1 MPFLLTPFLQ
11 TLICFFPSTPLTNA
25 SANASSFQFTPLF
38 QTLIGALIGAGA
50 AIAGS
55 YISGRS
61 LIKSYEKAEIEKKKL
76 EMFGAVLE
84 TFYTP
89 FQEIAEKIIN
99 QKEISN
105 GNSAKVK
112 RLIDDNKRFILMC
125 PEDIKK
131 EIGILREN
139 LGMEN
144 LGEAIT
150 RIETVKRKIDELID
164 KFVLKR

>member
-1 MPFLLTPFLQ
+1 MLFQFTPFLQ
-11 TLICFFPSTPLTNA
+11 TSMCFFSSTPLTNA
-25 SANASSFQFTPLF
+25 SANTSSFLFTPLF

-76 EMFGAVLE
+76 EMFGEVLE
-84 TFYTP
+84 NIYTP
-89 FQEIAEKIIN
+89 FQETAEKIIN

-139 LGMEN
+139 LEMEN

-150 RIETVKRKIDELID
+150 RIETVKRKIDDLIN

>member
-1 MPFLLTPFLQ
+1 MSFQLTPFL
-11 TLICFFPSTPLTNA
+11 
-25 SANASSFQFTPLF
+25 

-76 EMFGAVLE
+76 ETFGAVLE
-84 TFYTP
+84 IFYTP

-139 LGMEN
+139 LEMEN

>member
-1 MPFLLTPFLQ
+1 MP
-11 TLICFFPSTPLTNA
+11 
-25 SANASSFQFTPLF
+25 FQFTPFF

-55 YISGRS
+55 LITGYF

-76 EMFGAVLE
+76 EMFGVVLE
-84 TFYTP
+84 NLYTP
-89 FQEIAEKIIN
+89 FQETAEEIIK

-105 GNSAKVK
+105 RSSADLKQ
-112 RLIDDNKRFILMC
+112 LIDNNKKFILMC

-131 EIGILREN
+131 EIGLLRVNLKNEN
-139 LGMEN
+139 RN
-144 LGEAIT
+144 EAIKG
-150 RIETVKRKIDELID
+150 IETVKRKIDELID

>member
-1 MPFLLTPFLQ
+1 MLFPFTPFLQ
-11 TLICFFPSTPLTNA
+11 TLICFSSATPLVNA

-76 EMFGAVLE
+76 EMFGEVLE
-84 TFYTP
+84 NLYTP
-89 FQEIAEKIIN
+89 FQEIAEEIIN
-99 QKEISN
+99 QKGISN
-105 GNSAKVK
+105 GDSANVK
-112 RLIDDNKRFILMC
+112 RLIDAKKRFILMC

-139 LGMEN
+139 LRGGD
-144 LGEAIT
+144 LDEAIT
-150 RIETVKRKIDELID
+150 RIETLKRKIDELIN